1 MRWSERQRA
10 MLLEMGIRMWAPEPA
25 LEDGAVHEADAE
37 KRAQAAAEARIGA
50 AGSAVAG
57 VGAESRVGV
66 GAGVEAGVGTG
77 SVSGA
82 QADARPRNG
91 SARRPDAVVA
101 ARVVE
106 QPGAVANVA
115 DAAPVLELLR
125 ADWLIVGEPFGSADE
140 AQGGAE
146 QQTLLVN
153 MLHAIGVALDAP
165 GPAKRASFLPIPSA
179 PAPALAKAFQA
190 VQPRC
195 VLVLGR
201 AAAQAFLNADEP
213 LGRLRERVHE
223 HSGVPV
229 VVTFSL
235 AYLLR
240 HPAEKAKAW
249 ADLCKAVGLLAE
261 PRPCAAM
268 KRLS

>member
-25 LEDGAVHEADAE
+25 LEDGAVHEADPE

-57 VGAESRVGV
+57 VDAEPR
-66 GAGVEAGVGTG
+66 AGVEAGVGVGAG
-77 SVSGA
+77 SVGA
-82 QADARPRNG
+82 QADARPRDG
-91 SARRPDAVVA
+91 SARRPDAAVA

-106 QPGAVANVA
+106 RPGAVADVA
-115 DAAPVLELLR
+115 DVTPVLELSR

-140 AQGGAE
+140 AQGGAD
-146 QQTLLVN
+146 QQRLLVN

-165 GPAKRASFLPIPSA
+165 EPARRASFLPISPA
-179 PAPALAKAFQA
+179 PAPSLAQAFQT
-190 VQPRC
+190 VRPRC

-223 HSGVPV
+223 RSGVPV

-261 PRPCAAM
+261 PRP
-268 KRLS
+268 